1 MELFLQILKIAGS
14 AAFMVFFFGMCIF
27 IHELGHFL
35 AARWCGLHIVAFSI
49 GFKKVWSKKIN
60 GVEYRIGCIPV
71 GGYVDLPQIDSSD
84 DKVVDENGN
93 ELPPVA
99 PWKRMVT
106 AFAGPLFNILF
117 ALVLGCVIW
126 IAGLPQGTPK
136 AESFRVTSIQIE
148 SPEFQ
153 AGLRPGD
160 EIIEFNGEKFS
171 FTWSDFAREVMLNVG
186 DVDLTVRKTDGSTGH
201 VIYRPEVNR
210 QVMPN
215 AKVAMPFFTV
225 DVPVEVTPLE
235 GSPAEKAG
243 IRTGDRIETLNGKKI
258 YWQDMLNAIRFS
270 DGKAVT
276 LGIRRGETVQEVTVI
291 PEHDGESYTFAAL
304 FSPNEDMLVEHIYP
318 GTTDL
323 TGLKVNDKILK
334 VDGQE
339 TADLSA
345 FYGAVLN
352 KKDTPFVL
360 TVQRGKEILDLT
372 VKLSRSCKIGVMLQ
386 GISHPDPVRQL
397 WNVLEL
403 TGRSL
408 KSVSAGVR
416 RKLGSTSAGHTT
428 LGPQHFSGP
437 LGIGQTLYQS
447 VYKGSLII
455 GLNLVVMISFS
466 LGLFNLLPIPVLD
479 GGHIMLS
486 LLEMITRRKLSA
498 KILQP
503 IMYFFIF
510 VLIGFMLYVTFFDI
524 KRLIPEEPEEPGT
537 IMTEYNMQRIGS
549 GAEK

>member
-186 DVDLTVRKTDGSTGH
+186 DVDLTVRRTDGSTGH

-243 IRTGDRIETLNGKKI
+243 IRTGDRIETLNGKKYI
-258 YWQDMLNAIRFS
+258 GRICSMPSVFPM
-270 DGKAVT
+270 GKRSRWGSAAVK
-276 LGIRRGETVQEVTVI
+276 R
-291 PEHDGESYTFAAL
+291 Y
-304 FSPNEDMLVEHIYP
+304 
-318 GTTDL
+318 
-323 TGLKVNDKILK
+323 
-334 VDGQE
+334 
-339 TADLSA
+339 
-345 FYGAVLN
+345 
-352 KKDTPFVL
+352 
-360 TVQRGKEILDLT
+360 
-372 VKLSRSCKIGVMLQ
+372 
-386 GISHPDPVRQL
+386 
-397 WNVLEL
+397 
-403 TGRSL
+403 
-408 KSVSAGVR
+408 
-416 RKLGSTSAGHTT
+416 RK
-428 LGPQHFSGP
+428 
-437 LGIGQTLYQS
+437 
-447 VYKGSLII
+447 
-455 GLNLVVMISFS
+455 
-466 LGLFNLLPIPVLD
+466 
-479 GGHIMLS
+479 
-486 LLEMITRRKLSA
+486 
-498 KILQP
+498 
-503 IMYFFIF
+503 
-510 VLIGFMLYVTFFDI
+510 
-524 KRLIPEEPEEPGT
+524 
-537 IMTEYNMQRIGS
+537 
-549 GAEK
+549 